1 MMDFSRLKDIR
12 EDKDINQEKMADI
25 LGVKRSTY
33 SLWEL
38 GVNIIPLNYLVAY
51 ADYFDLSL
59 DYVLNLTNNRKSKN
73 LIKGLN
79 LKTLG
84 KNIKL
89 VRVNNE
95 LSQEN
100 IAQMLGVSQA
110 CIAKYEKGTIMI
122 STINL
127 FNFCK
132 EFNISLNKICGKG
145 KIS

>member
-12 EDKDINQEKMADI
+12 EDKDINQEKMANI

-59 DYVLNLTNNRKSKN
+59 DYVLNLTNNRKNKN

-110 CIAKYEKGTIMI
+110 CIAKYENGNVMI

-132 EFNISLNKICGKG
+132 EFNIPLNKICGKG

>member
-59 DYVLNLTNNRKSKN
+59 DYVLNLTNNRKIKN

-110 CIAKYEKGTIMI
+110 CIAKYENGNVMI

-127 FNFCK
+127 FKFCK

-145 KIS
+145 KID

>member
-12 EDKDINQEKMADI
+12 EDKDINQEKMANI

-59 DYVLNLTNNRKSKN
+59 DYVLNLTNNRKNKN

-110 CIAKYEKGTIMI
+110 CIAKYENGNVMI

-145 KIS
+145 KIN